1 MAPVAT
7 VSKRSKKL
15 IRLSFLLATLSCN
28 AALSEVAAGAV
39 DGYTDV
45 VSTVRAGSTAVLW
58 IAGYLTVAAWAC
70 GRPLT
75 KELPMLTMQTIWGH
89 VYGLG
94 LLVFVTV
101 YCLLGVSSWCTCTYM
116 AALAGV
122 TVDDIV
128 ARHSEGYARRG
139 ALFACIIFSSAA
151 AAVAAWR
158 SPDFSSIADA
168 ADSANWF
175 SVACSTFLPLAAPFL
190 YNIVRGPR
198 ASACYTV
205 DTIVEFIYFA
215 TPFAAILA
223 AVVLCT
229 LSAVP
234 DAPVLPPIFVDPTKY
249 PINSSAWVRQHAS
262 NISALEADLVDTILL
277 VTAADV
283 AMPLLPVTM
292 LCAIFMAVQ
301 CALHYD
307 TSEFLAPMSV
317 VVGAKTLIHSIGR
330 ADGGEPALAC
340 IPLLLSL
347 VAISLKVSECVDFP
361 KGAEDDAKMTLIPQ
375 ASTENCVATGV
386 DDDCDVAEV

>member
-1 MAPVAT
+1 MAKIIMAGAVPN
-7 VSKRSKKL
+7 RSKKF
-15 IRLSFLLATLSCN
+15 IRLSFLLATLACN
-28 AALSEVAAGAV
+28 AALSEVAAGAIG
-39 DGYTDV
+39 GYTDV

-58 IAGYLTVAAWAC
+58 IAGYLAVAAWVC

-75 KELPMLTMQTIWGH
+75 KELPLLTMQTIWGH

-122 TVDDIV
+122 SVDDLV
-128 ARHSEGYARRG
+128 ARHSESYRRRG
-139 ALFACIIFSSAA
+139 ALLSCILFSTATGVAA
-151 AAVAAWR
+151 AWQ
-158 SPDFSSIADA
+158 SPDFKSIADA

-175 SVACSTFLPLAAPFL
+175 SVACSTLLPVGAPFL

-198 ASACYTV
+198 ASARYTV

-234 DAPVLPPIFVDPTKY
+234 NAPTSPPIFFHAP
-249 PINSSAWVRQHAS
+249 NSTLVYQHAS
-262 NISALEADLVDTILL
+262 NISAFEGDLVDTILL

-307 TSEFLAPMSV
+307 TSEFLAPLSV
-317 VVGAKTLIHSIGR
+317 VVGAKTLLHKLESR
-330 ADGGEPALAC
+330 GGDAALAC
-340 IPLLLSL
+340 GPLLMSL
-347 VAISLKVSECVDFP
+347 VAISFKVLECEEDR
-361 KGAEDDAKMTLIPQ
+361 ASSLDDAKMKLIP
-375 ASTENCVATGV
+375 APEKDAPETV
-386 DDDCDVAEV
+386 DDDCEVAEV